1 MPDSHKQL
9 EELMER
15 IQSSIRFLDL
25 DEKRKKARELEAQ
38 SMKSDLWNDPQH
50 ARTVTQELSR
60 LQELISVWEKLES
73 DAKSL
78 HELAASVKGDEDLER
93 DVAEHIGLLEKSFRE
108 HEFDV
113 LLSGEHDSSNAILAI
128 HAGAGGVDAMDWAGM
143 LLRMYMRF
151 CDRKGFKVEVV
162 TESRGQEAGIKSCML
177 RIEGSYAFGFLKS
190 EAGVHRL
197 VRISPFDAEKMRHTS
212 FALVEVLPELEE
224 LGEIDVKDDDI
235 RIDTF
240 MSGGHG
246 GQSVNTTYSAVR
258 MVHIPTGITVSCQN
272 ERSQAQNKMT
282 AMKILKSKL
291 HAYYKAELDEEKAA
305 LRGEFK
311 EAAWG
316 NQIRSYVIHPYK
328 MVKDHRTD
336 FETSD
341 TEKVLE
347 GGLEDFMDAYLR
359 SGQESK

>member
-1 MPDSHKQL
+1 MPDTHKHI
-9 EELMER
+9 EEVLGR

-25 DEKRKKARELEAQ
+25 DAKRIRVRKLEAE
-38 SMKSDLWNDPQH
+38 SMKNDFWNDTER
-50 ARTVTQELSR
+50 ARTVARELSR
-60 LQELISVWEKLES
+60 LQELITVWEKLEAE
-73 DAKSL
+73 AKSL
-78 HELAASVKGDEDLER
+78 HELALTVKGDEALER
-93 DVAEHIGLLEKSFRE
+93 DLEEHIGQLEAKFRE

-113 LLSGEHDSSNAILAI
+113 LLSGEHDSLNAILAI

-151 CDRKGFKVEVV
+151 CDRKGFRVEIVS
-162 TESRGQEAGIKSCML
+162 ESRGQEAGIKSCVF
-177 RIEGSYAFGFLKS
+177 RVEGRYAFGYLKS

-212 FALVEVLPELEE
+212 FALVEALPELEE
-224 LGEIDVKDDDI
+224 LGEIDVNDDDI

-258 MVHIPTGITVSCQN
+258 IVHIPTGITVSCQN
-272 ERSQAQNKMT
+272 ERSQAQNKQT

-291 HAYYKAELDEEKAA
+291 YAYYKAELEEEKAA

-316 NQIRSYVIHPYK
+316 NQARSYVIHPYK
-328 MVKDHRTD
+328 MVKDHRTG

-347 GGLEDFMDAYLR
+347 GGLEDFIDAYLR
-359 SGQESK
+359 SGKAKR